1 MPGKTRITFTH
12 VALLAA
18 AAMIL
23 SGLAAQGISRA
34 ATPVLAPGVESLAID
49 GNSVSDP
56 TAVVDVATSTPT
68 ITGRILPG
76 KSTAVLSVDDG
87 TIEWE
92 VAVDAASG
100 EFSTAVPESVGLGEH
115 TLLID
120 GVPVATF
127 SVSESAE
134 APTELPA
141 SGGGGVGSSSG
152 GFSAQPWM
160 FVLAGLALGVGV
172 FLIARRKPSCQ

>member
-18 AAMIL
+18 AAMIV

-34 ATPVLAPGVESLAID
+34 ATPVLAPGVQSLAID
-49 GNSVSDP
+49 GKSVTAS
-56 TAVVDVATSTPT
+56 TAVVDVASSTPT

-100 EFSTAVPESVGLGEH
+100 EFSTAVPESVGPGEH

-120 GVPVATF
+120 GVVVATF
-127 SVSESAE
+127 SVPPELPAG
-134 APTELPA
+134 LPA
-141 SGGGGVGSSSG
+141 SGGGGVGSSNG
-152 GFSAQPWM
+152 GFSAQPWW
-160 FVLAGLALGVGV
+160 FVLAGLGLGVGV
-172 FLIARRKPSCQ
+172 FLIARRKPSRQ